1 MHTNFGRCTVR
12 RMHSSDGGIFC
23 AGNVF
28 SQGKKPKKTRARA
41 ILMILFLLQLTR
53 MSTKPV
59 SPTIDRLDLLKRPV
73 ILRAIALIL
82 SFCLLLLG
90 VHVTSIVAA
99 HRGQLQDTATNTANM
114 ARVLAS
120 HAERTIK
127 MGEAVLGEMVE
138 RAEYER
144 FDSKETARLHARLQ
158 AVADTTPE
166 IQELFIYDRE
176 GRRIVTSLEATLPGS
191 NADREFFRYHMQH
204 ADRRVHIGLPIRSRS
219 SGVLTIPLSR
229 RVNRADGSFGGVV
242 MASLKLDFFG
252 KFYDSLDVGQS
263 GTIILA
269 LDDGTLL
276 YRRPF
281 VEALVG
287 TSINTGPVFQ
297 LYRKKGPVGTAM
309 LTAKIDNIERL
320 YSYRHLEQYPLLV
333 AIAQSKEEILSE
345 WWQTFIRMSCLVA
358 GAIAILVWG
367 AQRMIRQLMVR
378 EALEDE
384 LRRARVITEQ
394 HNVALQALA
403 NTDSLTGLANRRHFE
418 QTLATEYER
427 SRRTGKP
434 CSVILSDVDFF
445 KKYND
450 HYGHVEGDAC
460 LRQVATAIA
469 GSLRRPADLAARY
482 GGEEFVVLLPE
493 TDLDGASAVAEHIRQ
508 RIAALALPHADSPL
522 GHVTI
527 SLGVYTGAA
536 GEGSDAGAWIK
547 AADSFLYDAKAAG
560 RNRYVAGAQARDGAS
575 VAP

>member
-1 MHTNFGRCTVR
+1 VPYFHEF
-12 RMHSSDGGIFC
+12 F
-23 AGNVF
+23 F
-28 SQGKKPKKTRARA
+28 P
-41 ILMILFLLQLTR
+41 QLIR
-53 MSTKPV
+53 MSTEPV
-59 SPTIDRLDLLKRPV
+59 SPTIDRLELLKRPV

-144 FDSKETARLHARLQ
+144 LDSEETVRLHARLQ
-158 AVADTTPE
+158 AVADSTPE

-191 NADREFFRYHMQH
+191 NADRAFFRYHMQH
-204 ADRRVHIGLPIRSRS
+204 ADRRVHIGQPIRSRS
-219 SGVLTIPLSR
+219 SGVITIPLSR

-242 MASLKLDFFG
+242 MASLKLEFFG

-281 VEALVG
+281 VEAMVG
-287 TSINTGPVFQ
+287 TSIRNGPVLQ
-297 LYRKKGPVGTAM
+297 LYQKNGPVGTAM
-309 LTAKIDNIERL
+309 LTAKIDNVERL
-320 YSYRHLEQYPLLV
+320 YSYRHLEAYPLLV
-333 AIAQSKEEILSE
+333 AIARSKEEILSE

-384 LRRARVITEQ
+384 LRRARVVTEQ

-418 QTLATEYER
+418 QTLATEHER

-434 CSVILSDVDFF
+434 CSVILSDVDYF

-450 HYGHVEGDAC
+450 HYGHVDGDAC
-460 LRQVATAIA
+460 LRQVAAAIA

-493 TDLDGASAVAEHIRQ
+493 TDLDGASAVAENIRQ
-508 RIAALALPHADSPL
+508 RIAGLALPHADSPL

-536 GEGSDAGAWIK
+536 GEGSDTGAWIK
-547 AADSFLYDAKAAG
+547 AADSLLYDAKAAG
-560 RNRYVAGAQARDGAS
+560 RNRYVAGAQACDGAS

>member
-1 MHTNFGRCTVR
+1 VPYFHEF
-12 RMHSSDGGIFC
+12 F
-23 AGNVF
+23 F
-28 SQGKKPKKTRARA
+28 P
-41 ILMILFLLQLTR
+41 QLIR
-53 MSTKPV
+53 MSTEPV
-59 SPTIDRLDLLKRPV
+59 SPTIDRLELLKRPV

-144 FDSKETARLHARLQ
+144 LDSEETVRLHARLQ
-158 AVADTTPE
+158 AVADSTPE

-191 NADREFFRYHMQH
+191 NADRAFFRYHMQH
-204 ADRRVHIGLPIRSRS
+204 ADRRVHIGQPIRSRS
-219 SGVLTIPLSR
+219 SGVITIPLSR

-242 MASLKLDFFG
+242 MASLKLEFFG

-281 VEALVG
+281 VEAMVG
-287 TSINTGPVFQ
+287 TSIRNGPVLQ
-297 LYRKKGPVGTAM
+297 LYQKNGPVGTAM
-309 LTAKIDNIERL
+309 LTAKIDNVERL
-320 YSYRHLEQYPLLV
+320 YSYRHLEAYPLLV
-333 AIAQSKEEILSE
+333 AIARSKEEILSE

-384 LRRARVITEQ
+384 LRRARVVTEQ

-418 QTLATEYER
+418 QTLATEHER

-434 CSVILSDVDFF
+434 CSVILSDVDYF

-460 LRQVATAIA
+460 LRQVAAAIA

-493 TDLDGASAVAEHIRQ
+493 TDLDGASAVAENIRQ
-508 RIAALALPHADSPL
+508 RIAGLALPHADSPL

-536 GEGSDAGAWIK
+536 GEGSDTGAWIK
-547 AADSFLYDAKAAG
+547 AADSLLYDAKAAG

>member
-1 MHTNFGRCTVR
+1 
-12 RMHSSDGGIFC
+12 
-23 AGNVF
+23 
-28 SQGKKPKKTRARA
+28 
-41 ILMILFLLQLTR
+41 
-53 MSTKPV
+53 MSTEPV
-59 SPTIDRLDLLKRPV
+59 SPTIDRLELLKRPV

-144 FDSKETARLHARLQ
+144 LDSEETVRLHARLQ
-158 AVADTTPE
+158 AVADSTPE

-191 NADREFFRYHMQH
+191 NADRAFFRYHMQH
-204 ADRRVHIGLPIRSRS
+204 ADRRVHIGQPIRSRS
-219 SGVLTIPLSR
+219 SGVITIPLSR

-242 MASLKLDFFG
+242 MASLKLEFFG

-281 VEALVG
+281 VEAMVG
-287 TSINTGPVFQ
+287 TSIRNGPVLQ
-297 LYRKKGPVGTAM
+297 LYQKNGPVGTAM
-309 LTAKIDNIERL
+309 LTAKIDNVERL
-320 YSYRHLEQYPLLV
+320 YSYRHLEAYPLLV
-333 AIAQSKEEILSE
+333 AIARSKEEILSE

-384 LRRARVITEQ
+384 LRRARVVTEQ

-418 QTLATEYER
+418 QTLATEHER

-434 CSVILSDVDFF
+434 CSVILSDVDYF

-450 HYGHVEGDAC
+450 HYGHVDGDAC
-460 LRQVATAIA
+460 LRQVAAAIA

-493 TDLDGASAVAEHIRQ
+493 TDLDGASAVAENIRQ
-508 RIAALALPHADSPL
+508 RIAGLALPHADSPL

-536 GEGSDAGAWIK
+536 REGSDTGAWIK
-547 AADSFLYDAKAAG
+547 AADSLLYDAKAAG
-560 RNRYVAGAQARDGAS
+560 RNRYVAGAQACDGAS